1 MTMNEIRT
9 ANNGMAKKNAPE
21 AAGRSWRRKRHR
33 NKV

>member
-1 MTMNEIRT
+1 MTMIEIRT
-9 ANNGMAKKNAPE
+9 ANNGMAKTNAPE

>member
-9 ANNGMAKKNAPE
+9 ANNGMAKTNALE

>member
-1 MTMNEIRT
+1 MAKHEIRT
-9 ANNGMAKKNAPE
+9 ANNGMAKTNALE

>member
-1 MTMNEIRT
+1 MTMIEIRT
-9 ANNGMAKKNAPE
+9 ANNGMAKTNALE